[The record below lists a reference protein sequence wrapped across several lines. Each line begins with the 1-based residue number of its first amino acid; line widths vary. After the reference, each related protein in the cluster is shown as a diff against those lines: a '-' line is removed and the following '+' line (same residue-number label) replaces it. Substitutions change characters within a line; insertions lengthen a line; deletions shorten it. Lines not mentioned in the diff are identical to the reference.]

1 MVKRKREIKSAWHD
15 VQAKEA
21 LHLGVSLGLF
31 LALDKYLKNVFLA
44 NGVCFPSALFGM
56 MTIFVLLSSLSSINA
71 NAASR
76 VESFLAP
83 AILFIQRWLPLF
95 YAPSLVVV
103 PLAVKGIPAAE
114 GAKIAAIFGMS
125 TPQSHSPRLIPK
137 FQLAMWRLQII
148 E

>member
-44 NGVCFPSALFGM
+44 HAIGFPSALFGM
-56 MTIFVLLSSLSSINA
+56 MAVFVLLSGLSFVNA
-71 NAASR
+71 DAASR

-95 YAPSLVVV
+95 YVPSLVVV

-114 GAKIAAIFGMS
+114 GAKIAAIFGMPI
-125 TPQSHSPRLIPK
+125 PQSHSPRLIPM
-137 FQLAMWRLQII
+137 FHLEMGRLWR
-148 E
+148 